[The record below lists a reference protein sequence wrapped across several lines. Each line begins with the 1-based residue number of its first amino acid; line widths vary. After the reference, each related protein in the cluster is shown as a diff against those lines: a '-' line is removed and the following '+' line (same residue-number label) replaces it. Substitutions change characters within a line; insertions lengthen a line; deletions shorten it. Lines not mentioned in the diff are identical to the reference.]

1 MTLYGDLTPDEQ
13 TLLRRGLQ
21 AVAVAVSAASPG
33 RPEETVSEGFA
44 AASFILDR
52 RPEDAA
58 IPLVSSLILE
68 LEAEVREDRAFP
80 DYLAAATAEGARA
93 RALETLREL
102 ATMLDAR
109 VPPDEAAAT
118 KGWFMRIAQ
127 TVAAAGKED
136 QGFLGRG
143 GVRINEVERTEL
155 REIAT
160 ILGIATDT
168 SSSPGGAGTA

>member
-13 TLLRRGLQ
+13 ALLRRGLQ

-44 AASFILDR
+44 AARFILDR

-68 LEAEVREDRAFP
+68 LEEEVREDRDFP

-102 ATMLDAR
+102 AALLDAR
-109 VPPDEAAAT
+109 VPPQEAAAT
-118 KGWFMRIAQ
+118 KAWFMRIAQ
-127 TVAAAGKED
+127 AVAAAGKED

-143 GVRINEVERTEL
+143 GVLINEAEREEL
-155 REIAT
+155 REIAD
-160 ILGIATDT
+160 ILGIATEAPT
-168 SSSPGGAGTA
+168 SSGPEAA